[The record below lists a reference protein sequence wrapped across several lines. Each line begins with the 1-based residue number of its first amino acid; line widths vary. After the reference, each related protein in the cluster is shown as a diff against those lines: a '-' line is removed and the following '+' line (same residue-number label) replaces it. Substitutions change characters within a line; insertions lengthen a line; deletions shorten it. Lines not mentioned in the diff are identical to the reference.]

1 MEKNQQGGGNLS
13 PPATQYRSHTG
24 LPQPRA
30 ETPPKT
36 FSGSLKHW
44 LGGMVNNPTTGALS
58 SDKVWYNVMAGAM
71 TWQFLSTEPA
81 EWKWVAFGSIV
92 GGASLIKRGIAGI
105 QQVSEKR
112 IEKGD

>member
-1 MEKNQQGGGNLS
+1 
-13 PPATQYRSHTG
+13 
-24 LPQPRA
+24 
-30 ETPPKT
+30 
-36 FSGSLKHW
+36 
-44 LGGMVNNPTTGALS
+44 
-58 SDKVWYNVMAGAM
+58 MAGAM

>member
-1 MEKNQQGGGNLS
+1 MEKGKQSRQNIRTS
-13 PPATQYRSHTG
+13 ATQYRANANVS
-24 LPQPRA
+24 PPRA
-30 ETPPKT
+30 TTGQKS

-81 EWKWVAFGSIV
+81 EWKWVTFGSIV